1 LLDVDQNNPAFLGL
15 FCVGLWSLALLC
27 AAWITINNQP
37 WRHGKMYL
45 KAKRLY
51 QLALGPVLLL
61 LSLVTTGAWAD
72 DAPAWR
78 HRFQTNL
85 PVGATDVGA
94 DIYNLH
100 MIVFWICVAIAVV
113 VFSVMF
119 YTVYTHRKSRGAVA
133 SHFHESTRLEIA
145 WTVVPFIIL
154 IVMAVPATST
164 LIKVYDHKDADLDI
178 LITGYQWKWKYEYI
192 DPQGNNVSF
201 FSSLRTPQS
210 EIYNQE
216 AKGQDYLLDVD
227 EPMYLPVNKKVRFL
241 VTGNDVIHSWW
252 VPELAVKRDAIPGF
266 INEAAARPIK
276 TGIYRGQCAELC
288 GRDHGFMPIV
298 VNVVSQNEY
307 DDWLGK
313 KKAEATELK
322 ALMDKQFTLAELV
335 ERGKDVYGRTCV
347 ACHGANGEGGV
358 GKPIVKSPIATG
370 DIKGH
375 LDIVVHG
382 KAGTAMQAFGGQ
394 LSEVDLAAVVTY
406 ERNAFGNNMGD
417 MAQPV
422 DVYKFKKGQ

>member
-1 LLDVDQNNPAFLGL
+1 
-15 FCVGLWSLALLC
+15 
-27 AAWITINNQP
+27 
-37 WRHGKMYL
+37 MYL
-45 KAKRLY
+45 RAKRLY

-61 LSLVTTGAWAD
+61 LSLVTTGAWAA

-85 PVGATDVGA
+85 TPGVTEVGEKVYD
-94 DIYNLH
+94 LH
-100 MIVFWICVAIAVV
+100 MTVFWICVVIAVV
-113 VFSVMF
+113 VFGVMF

-133 SHFHESTRLEIA
+133 AHFHESTKLEIA
-145 WTVVPFIIL
+145 WTVVPFVIL

-164 LIKVYDHKDADLDI
+164 LIKIYDTKDADLDV

-192 DPQGNNVSF
+192 DPKGNNVSF

-210 EIYNQE
+210 EIYNE
-216 AKGQDYLLDVD
+216 EPKGQDYLLEVD
-227 EPMYLPVNKKVRFL
+227 EPLYLPVNKKVRFL

-252 VPELAVKRDAIPGF
+252 VPELSVKRDAIPGF
-266 INEAAARPIK
+266 INEAAARPLK

-298 VNVVSQNEY
+298 VNVVSENEY
-307 DDWLGK
+307 NDWLGK
-313 KKAEATELK
+313 KKAEAAELK
-322 ALMDKQFTLAELV
+322 AMMDKQFTLNELV
-335 ERGKDVYGRTCV
+335 ERGKDVYNRSCV

-358 GKPIVKSPIATG
+358 GKPIAKSPTATG
-370 DIKGH
+370 DIQHH
-375 LDIVVHG
+375 LSVVVHG
-382 KAGTAMQAFGGQ
+382 VPGTAMQAFGGQ
-394 LSEVDLAAVVTY
+394 LNEVDLAAVVTY

-422 DVYKFKKGQ
+422 DVYKLKKGQ